1 MVEDHHQPSPLVKQS
16 FRRILV
22 AAALG
27 MGGSVTSFAQSDAN
41 ALMRAGVSDATILL
55 GAYAA
60 PLGKSTGANLN
71 AGWVNAAAPLKP
83 KRFELK
89 LVGNVAYVPKAERTF
104 SLDALGFNAPTTR
117 EIDGRTYT
125 EVWQYKFSQA
135 PTVFGTAKS
144 EERETIRKVVTYE
157 NPVSGFEEKAT
168 VAELVLPEGLDLAL
182 NPLTPAMQLNVGV
195 PLATEVMIRFL
206 PTTEIVRDEVT
217 VDYNGLLGIGLKHD
231 IKQWVPYLRQLP
243 VSLSLAAAYSST
255 RASLALPTVLPDA
268 PAGTT
273 FADSTQ
279 GNTNYQGPSV
289 TDADYSGQGA
299 DFRVQA
305 WNVNALVSREFTLVS
320 VYGGLRYARSITTMQ
335 LTGTYGVAT
344 VPYYNPEN
352 ATDSNNRRLTLVN
365 LTDPIEIKTAH
376 GQASLVGGFRFKL
389 GFLALSGEAALS
401 RFSTASL
408 GISAGWMDLVPA
420 RRGLKKSLNKW

>member
-1 MVEDHHQPSPLVKQS
+1 MK
-16 FRRILV
+16 RIFCKSLLATAV
-22 AAALG
+22 IASASAA
-27 MGGSVTSFAQSDAN
+27 SFAQSDVN
-41 ALMRAGVSDATILL
+41 AFMRAGAADATTLL
-55 GAYAA
+55 GSYTA

-89 LVGNVAYVPKAERTF
+89 LVGNAAYVPKAKRAF
-104 SLDALGFNAPTTR
+104 SLDAIGFNAPTTR
-117 EIDGRTYT
+117 EIDGRTVT

-135 PTVFGTAKS
+135 PTVFGSTD
-144 EERETIRKVVTYE
+144 EREPETIRKVVTYE

-168 VAELVLPEGLDLAL
+168 VAELVLPDGLDLAL

-195 PLATEVMIRFL
+195 PMGTEVMIRFL
-206 PTTEIVRDEVT
+206 PTTEILRDEVT
-217 VDYNGLLGIGLKHD
+217 VDYGGLLGVGLKHD

-243 VSLSLAAAYSST
+243 VSFSLAAAYSST
-255 RASLALPTVLPDA
+255 SASLELPTVLPEA
-268 PAGTT
+268 PVGTT

-279 GNTNYQGPSV
+279 GNTAYQGPSV

-299 DFRVQA
+299 NFRVQA

-320 VYGGLRYARSITTMQ
+320 VYGGLRYARSVTTLN

-365 LTDPIEIKTAH
+365 LTDPIEIRTAH

-389 GFLALSGEAALS
+389 GFLALSGEATLS

-420 RRGLKKSLNKW
+420 LTGVKRNLNKW

>member
-1 MVEDHHQPSPLVKQS
+1 MVVASASSASFSQADVKT
-16 FRRILV
+16 L
-22 AAALG
+22 L
-27 MGGSVTSFAQSDAN
+27 
-41 ALMRAGVSDATILL
+41 RAGVDDANTLL

-89 LVGNVAYVPKAERTF
+89 LVGNAAYIPKAERTL
-104 SLDALGFNAPTTR
+104 SLDALGFSAPTTR

-125 EVWQYKFSQA
+125 EAWQYKFSQA
-135 PTVFGTAKS
+135 PTVFGTAEDDKQ
-144 EERETIRKVVTYE
+144 ETIRKVVTYE

-195 PLATEVMIRFL
+195 PLGTEVMIRFL
-206 PTTEIVRDEVT
+206 PATDVVRDEVT
-217 VDYNGLLGIGLKHD
+217 VDYNGLLGLGLKHD

-255 RASLALPTVLPDA
+255 GASLDLPVLLPEA
-268 PAGTT
+268 PIGTT
-273 FADSTQ
+273 FADSAQ
-279 GNTNYQGPSV
+279 GNTAYQGPSV
-289 TDADYSGQGA
+289 TDANYGGQDA
-299 DFRVQA
+299 SLRVQA

-320 VYGGLRYARSITTMQ
+320 VYGGLRYARSVTTLQ

-344 VPYYNPEN
+344 VPYYNAEN

-365 LTDPIEIKTAH
+365 ITDPVKIRAAH

-389 GFLALSGEAALS
+389 GFLALSGEASLS

-420 RRGLKKSLNKW
+420 RRGVKKNLNKW

>member
-1 MVEDHHQPSPLVKQS
+1 MSQIFCKTL
-16 FRRILV
+16 LAV
-22 AAALG
+22 AIVANALT
-27 MGGSVTSFAQSDAN
+27 TSFAQSDIN
-41 ALMRAGVSDATILL
+41 TLMRAGLDDATTLF

-89 LVGNVAYVPKAERTF
+89 LVGNAAYIPTAERAF
-104 SLDALGFNAPTTR
+104 SLDALGFNAPATR
-117 EIDGRTYT
+117 EIDGRTVT

-135 PTVFGTAKS
+135 PTVFGATDDRES
-144 EERETIRKVVTYE
+144 ETIRKVVTYE

-168 VAELVLPEGLDLAL
+168 VAELVLPDGLDLAL

-195 PLATEVMIRFL
+195 PMGTEVMIRFL
-206 PTTEIVRDEVT
+206 PTTEMVRDEVT
-217 VDYNGLLGIGLKHD
+217 IDYAGLLGIGLKHD
-231 IKQWVPYLRQLP
+231 IKQWIPYLRQLP
-243 VSLSLAAAYSST
+243 VSFSLAAAYSST
-255 RASLALPTVLPDA
+255 SASLELPTLLPEA
-268 PAGTT
+268 PTGTT

-279 GNTNYQGPSV
+279 GNTAYQGPSV

-320 VYGGLRYARSITTMQ
+320 VYGGLRYARSITTLN

-365 LTDPIEIKTAH
+365 LTDPIAIRTAH

-389 GFLALSGEAALS
+389 GFLALSGEATLS

-420 RRGLKKSLNKW
+420 RRRVKKSLNKW

>member
-1 MVEDHHQPSPLVKQS
+1 MKHFFYKTLIAATVVASASTAS
-16 FRRILV
+16 F
-22 AAALG
+22 
-27 MGGSVTSFAQSDAN
+27 SQSDVN
-41 ALMRAGVSDATILL
+41 ALLRAGVNDANTLL
-55 GAYAA
+55 GAYTA
-60 PLGKSTGANLN
+60 PLGKLTGANLN

-89 LVGNVAYVPKAERTF
+89 LVGNAAYVPTAERSF
-104 SLDALGFNAPTTR
+104 SLDALGLNAPTTR

-135 PTVFGTAKS
+135 PTVFGSA
-144 EERETIRKVVTYE
+144 ENDQQETIRKVVTYE

-168 VAELVLPEGLDLAL
+168 VAELVLPDGLGLAL

-206 PTTEIVRDEVT
+206 PTTNVVRDEVT

-255 RASLALPTVLPDA
+255 GASLDLPTLLPEA

-289 TDADYSGQGA
+289 TDADYSVQGA
-299 DFRVQA
+299 NFRVQA

-320 VYGGLRYARSITTMQ
+320 VYGGLRYARSITTLQ

-352 ATDSNNRRLTLVN
+352 ATDSNNRRLTLAN
-365 LTDPIEIKTAH
+365 LTDPIEIRTAH

-389 GFLALSGEAALS
+389 GFLALSGEASLS

-420 RRGLKKSLNKW
+420 RRRVKKSLNKW

>member
-1 MVEDHHQPSPLVKQS
+1 MK
-16 FRRILV
+16 RIFYKNLL
-22 AAALG
+22 AAAVVG
-27 MGGSVTSFAQSDAN
+27 IASATSFAQSDVN
-41 ALMRAGVSDATILL
+41 AFIRAGADDATTLL

-89 LVGNVAYVPKAERTF
+89 LVGNAAYVPKAERTF
-104 SLDALGFNAPTTR
+104 SLDALGFNVPATR
-117 EIDGRTYT
+117 EVDGRTVT

-135 PTVFGTAKS
+135 PTVFGATEDQKQ
-144 EERETIRKVVTYE
+144 ETIRKVVTYE

-168 VAELVLPEGLDLAL
+168 VAELVLPDGLGLAL

-206 PTTEIVRDEVT
+206 PTTEILRDEVI
-217 VDYNGLLGIGLKHD
+217 VNYGGLLGVGLKHD

-243 VSLSLAAAYSST
+243 ISFSVAAAYSST
-255 RASLALPTVLPDA
+255 RAALELPTILPEA
-268 PAGTT
+268 PSGTT

-279 GNTNYQGPSV
+279 GNTNYQGPLV

-305 WNVNALVSREFTLVS
+305 WNVNVLVSREFPLVS
-320 VYGGLRYARSITTMQ
+320 VYGGLRYGRSITTLN

-352 ATDSNNRRLTLVN
+352 ATDSNNRRLTLIN
-365 LTDPIEIKTAH
+365 LTDPVAIKTAH

-389 GFLALSGEAALS
+389 GFLALSGEATLS

-408 GISAGWMDLVPA
+408 GVSAGWMDLVPA
-420 RRGLKKSLNKW
+420 QRGLKKSLNKW

>member
-1 MVEDHHQPSPLVKQS
+1 MRQIFCKNL
-16 FRRILV
+16 LT
-22 AAALG
+22 AAI
-27 MGGSVTSFAQSDAN
+27 VTSASAASFAQSDAN
-41 ALMRAGVSDATILL
+41 AFVRAGAADATTLL
-55 GAYAA
+55 GAYTA

-71 AGWVNAAAPLKP
+71 AGWVNAAAPLKS

-89 LVGNVAYVPKAERTF
+89 LVGNAAYIPKAERTF
-104 SLDALGFNAPTTR
+104 SLDALGFNVPTTR
-117 EIDGRTYT
+117 EIDGQTVT
-125 EVWQYKFSQA
+125 EVWQYQFSQA
-135 PTVFGTAKS
+135 PTVFGATDDREA
-144 EERETIRKVVTYE
+144 ETIRKVVTYE

-168 VAELVLPEGLDLAL
+168 VAELTLPEGLDLAL

-206 PTTEIVRDEVT
+206 PTTEILRDEVT
-217 VDYNGLLGIGLKHD
+217 VNYGGLLGAGFKHD

-255 RASLALPTVLPDA
+255 GASLELPTILPQA

-279 GNTNYQGPSV
+279 GNTAYQGPLV

-299 DFRVQA
+299 DFRVRA
-305 WNVNALVSREFTLVS
+305 WNVNALVSREFPLVS
-320 VYGGLRYARSITTMQ
+320 VYGGLRYGRSITTLN

-344 VPYYNPEN
+344 VPYYNSEN

-365 LTDPIEIKTAH
+365 LTDPIEIRTAH

-389 GFLALSGEAALS
+389 GFLALSGEATLS

-420 RRGLKKSLNKW
+420 RRELKKSLNKW

>member
-1 MVEDHHQPSPLVKQS
+1 MK
-16 FRRILV
+16 RIFYKNLL
-22 AAALG
+22 AAAV
-27 MGGSVTSFAQSDAN
+27 VTSASAVSFAQSDVN
-41 ALMRAGVSDATILL
+41 AFIRAGADDATTLL

-89 LVGNVAYVPKAERTF
+89 LVGNAAYIPKAERTF
-104 SLDALGFNAPTTR
+104 SLDALGFNVPATR
-117 EIDGRTYT
+117 EVDGRTIT

-135 PTVFGTAKS
+135 PTVFGATEDQKQ
-144 EERETIRKVVTYE
+144 ETIRKVVTYE

-168 VAELVLPEGLDLAL
+168 VAELVLPDGLDLAF

-195 PLATEVMIRFL
+195 PMGTEVMIRFL
-206 PTTEIVRDEVT
+206 PTTEILRDEVT
-217 VDYNGLLGIGLKHD
+217 VDYGGLLGVGLKHD

-243 VSLSLAAAYSST
+243 VSFSLAAAYSST
-255 RASLALPTVLPDA
+255 SASLVLPTILPEA
-268 PAGTT
+268 PTGST

-320 VYGGLRYARSITTMQ
+320 VYGGLRYAHSVTTLN
-335 LTGTYGVAT
+335 LTGTYGMAT
-344 VPYYNPEN
+344 IPYYNPEN

-365 LTDPIEIKTAH
+365 LTDPIEIRTAH

-389 GFLALSGEAALS
+389 GFLALSGEATLS

-420 RRGLKKSLNKW
+420 QQGIKKSLNRW

>member
-1 MVEDHHQPSPLVKQS
+1 MRQIFCKNL
-16 FRRILV
+16 LT
-22 AAALG
+22 AAI
-27 MGGSVTSFAQSDAN
+27 VTSASAASFAQSDVN
-41 ALMRAGVSDATILL
+41 AFVRAGAADATTLL
-55 GAYAA
+55 GAYTA

-89 LVGNVAYVPKAERTF
+89 LVGNAAYVPKAERAF
-104 SLDALGFNAPTTR
+104 SLDALGFNAPTTQ
-117 EIDGRTYT
+117 EIDGQPVT
-125 EVWQYKFSQA
+125 EVWQYKFSQV
-135 PTVFGTAKS
+135 PTVFGSTD
-144 EERETIRKVVTYE
+144 EREPETIHKVVTYE

-168 VAELVLPEGLDLAL
+168 VAELMLPKGLNLAL

-206 PTTEIVRDEVT
+206 PTTEILRDEVT
-217 VDYNGLLGIGLKHD
+217 VNYGGLLGAGLKHD

-243 VSLSLAAAYSST
+243 ISLSVAAAYSST
-255 RASLALPTVLPDA
+255 RAALKLPTILPEA
-268 PAGTT
+268 PSGTT

-279 GNTNYQGPSV
+279 GNTNYQGPLV

-305 WNVNALVSREFTLVS
+305 WNVNVLVSREFTLVN
-320 VYGGLRYARSITTMQ
+320 VYGGLRYGRSITTLN

-365 LTDPIEIKTAH
+365 LTDPVEIKTAH

-389 GFLALSGEAALS
+389 GFLALSGEATLS

-420 RRGLKKSLNKW
+420 RRELKKSLNTW

>member
-1 MVEDHHQPSPLVKQS
+1 MVEDHHQTYALVKHI
-16 FRRILV
+16 FCKVLLT
-22 AAALG
+22 AALG
-27 MGGSVTSFAQSDAN
+27 ASASTASFSQSDAN
-41 ALMRAGVSDATILL
+41 ALMRAGVSDATTLL
-55 GAYAA
+55 GAYTA

-89 LVGNVAYVPKAERTF
+89 LVGNAAYLPKAERTF

-135 PTVFGTAKS
+135 PTIFGSAE
-144 EERETIRKVVTYE
+144 EERETIRKVVSYE

-168 VAELVLPEGLDLAL
+168 VAELVLPDGLGLAL

-206 PTTEIVRDEVT
+206 PTTDVVRDEVT
-217 VDYNGLLGIGLKHD
+217 VDYGGLLGIGLKHD

-255 RASLALPTVLPDA
+255 RASLALPTVLPEA
-268 PAGTT
+268 PTGTT

-279 GNTNYQGPSV
+279 GNTAYQGPSV
-289 TDADYSGQGA
+289 TDADYSGQGT

-320 VYGGLRYARSITTMQ
+320 VYGGLRYARSITTLQ

-365 LTDPIEIKTAH
+365 LTDPIESRTAH